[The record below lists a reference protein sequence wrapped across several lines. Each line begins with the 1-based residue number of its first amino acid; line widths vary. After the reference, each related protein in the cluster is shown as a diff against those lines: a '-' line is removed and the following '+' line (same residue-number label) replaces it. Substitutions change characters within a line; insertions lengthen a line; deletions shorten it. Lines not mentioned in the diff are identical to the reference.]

1 MPEGY
6 RTGFVALGAWA
17 VASDPPPGD
26 AAEEVVE
33 AYRSTGRFPDGAV
46 LAKEV
51 ATARAGDMTTGRVS
65 RAGEVLGWF
74 VMVKDAEGRHPGDPL
89 RGDGWGWARFDAGAP
104 EEAVTA
110 DHREE
115 CLGCHVPAEG
125 TDRVYVEGYPPLR
138 DRPTGG
144 GLTRAPG
151 PPARPRGHGS
161 RTTTVEGPGADRGPR
176 RERPP

>member
-17 VASDPPPGD
+17 VASDPPLGD

-74 VMVKDAEGRHPGDPL
+74 VMVRDAEGRHPGDPL
-89 RGDGWGWARFDAGAP
+89 WGAK
-104 EEAVTA
+104 
-110 DHREE
+110 
-115 CLGCHVPAEG
+115 
-125 TDRVYVEGYPPLR
+125 
-138 DRPTGG
+138 
-144 GLTRAPG
+144 
-151 PPARPRGHGS
+151 
-161 RTTTVEGPGADRGPR
+161 
-176 RERPP
+176 